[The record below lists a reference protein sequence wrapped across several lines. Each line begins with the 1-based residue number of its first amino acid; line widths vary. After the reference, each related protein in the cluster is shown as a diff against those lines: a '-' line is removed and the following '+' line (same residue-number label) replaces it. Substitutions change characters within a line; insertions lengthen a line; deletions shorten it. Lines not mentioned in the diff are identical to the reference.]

1 MDLRSVEAYL
11 ATLPGGVAAYPERAH
26 KGESLSVWLQRSRA
40 PGLAAAVPIQVA
52 PLLDPERPFPAWVP
66 EVHANV
72 LYLAIREARFADDD
86 AFLAHARACN
96 RAVLQTPTNRVLFW
110 ALAPRAILRAAGLRW
125 SSLHRGTSID
135 VRVASDTSAQ
145 LVLDYPPRLFPEIVL
160 RGTATGFAVA
170 LENAG
175 ARDVRL
181 ELRECGETR
190 ALFEGRWA
198 TQATEPHRAR
208 GRLV

>member
-1 MDLRSVEAYL
+1 MALSSVEAYL
-11 ATLPGGVAAYPERAH
+11 ASLPAGADAYPGLAH

-40 PGLAAAVPIQVA
+40 REIASLVPSQLA

-72 LYLAIREARFADDD
+72 LYLAIREARFADDA

-110 ALAPRAILRAAGLRW
+110 ALAPKAILRAAGLRW
-125 SSLHRGTSID
+125 SSLHRGTSIT
-135 VRVASDTSAQ
+135 VLVARDTSAR
-145 LVLDYPPRLFPEIVL
+145 VVIDFPPRLFPPIVL
-160 RGTATGFAVA
+160 RGMATGFAAA

-175 ARDVRL
+175 AHDVHL
-181 ELRECGETR
+181 ELCDVKETQ

-198 TQATEPHRAR
+198 QTGPRKGIT
-208 GRLV
+208 V